1 MMSNMMNTITNVTS
15 SFMNTGTN
23 DNLINKIILDV
34 NNCQKKVSTTLQ
46 SKLEAEMF
54 TNQAFKA

>member
-1 MMSNMMNTITNVTS
+1 
-15 SFMNTGTN
+15 MNTGTN